1 MVQTTAS
8 PAVLLMHAGLFM
20 YEPFA
25 TTLTEGVK
33 SMKLPWRVEVRT
45 TGWPTCSAREVE
57 ASVAA
62 LVPGSVFVWVG
73 PFCGGVVK
81 WRDLR
86 QQKPSVLLVYW
97 QTKMNPGCP
106 SDYWAI
112 HHDSNTSK
120 TRTSKIHLN
129 EPGDAG
135 ALIWYVDEVW
145 EYSQA
150 TLERRSSP
158 KSIAPPL
165 SRYVPIAAVHTYDV
179 LHPLAEL
186 RKLTFIGFNQFG
198 SRKTCWLRL
207 QELLATHAPGMSLVN
222 VNDVHDWFA

>member
-1 MVQTTAS
+1 
-8 PAVLLMHAGLFM
+8 M

-86 QQKPSVLLVYW
+86 Q
-97 QTKMNPGCP
+97 
-106 SDYWAI
+106 
-112 HHDSNTSK
+112 
-120 TRTSKIHLN
+120 
-129 EPGDAG
+129 
-135 ALIWYVDEVW
+135 
-145 EYSQA
+145 
-150 TLERRSSP
+150 
-158 KSIAPPL
+158 
-165 SRYVPIAAVHTYDV
+165 
-179 LHPLAEL
+179 
-186 RKLTFIGFNQFG
+186 
-198 SRKTCWLRL
+198 
-207 QELLATHAPGMSLVN
+207 
-222 VNDVHDWFA
+222 